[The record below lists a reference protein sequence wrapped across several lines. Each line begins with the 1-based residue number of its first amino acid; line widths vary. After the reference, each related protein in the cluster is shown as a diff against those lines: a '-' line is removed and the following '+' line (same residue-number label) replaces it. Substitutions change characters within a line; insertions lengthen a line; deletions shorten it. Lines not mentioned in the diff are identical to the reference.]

1 MADSTILFSRPLL
14 MGLASITLGAAVA
27 TAQGGGAP
35 PPTQAPA
42 PATQPQSGAGTVR
55 LAFVRSQKVLRDM
68 PGYAKAES
76 TWTKEA
82 GDAQNQGR
90 RMQAAFDSTVA
101 AYTQA
106 SAMMTPSARTARE
119 KTLQAQA
126 DSLRTRL
133 QGMEERINAR
143 ERELLT
149 PMQTKLQGVIDAMRG
164 ELSLTMIIDLDNPA
178 SANII
183 SFDKSLD
190 ISDRVARRVMQN

>member
-14 MGLASITLGAAVA
+14 MGVALITLGATAA
-27 TAQGGGAP
+27 AAQGGGAP
-35 PPTQAPA
+35 PTQAPP

-55 LAFVRSQKVLRDM
+55 LAFVHSQRVLRDM

-82 GDAQNQGR
+82 GEAQNQGR

-101 AYTQA
+101 AYQQA

-133 QGMEERINAR
+133 QAMEERINAR

-164 ELSLTMIIDLDNPA
+164 ELSFTMIIDLDNPA